1 MRVLPD
7 ENVDRKLKR
16 SFDPIH
22 EVVTVCERGRGGKK
36 NGDLLSSAETEFDVL
51 FTLDTNMRHQQNLP
65 GYDLAV
71 VLVTAVS
78 NKRSVIETAMVEV
91 SELLPEVQPGLLYVV
106 AAQPTAAG

>member
-1 MRVLPD
+1 M
-7 ENVDRKLKR
+7 
-16 SFDPIH
+16 
-22 EVVTVCERGRGGKK
+22 TVREHGWGGKK

-106 AAQPTAAG
+106 AARPAAAG